1 LQHRNDAGL
10 LRARIA
16 FLHARG
22 SGIASG
28 DGFAAAAPVCAGER
42 FFADLDIEILRSVD
56 DGITPHHRSPTS
68 ASKPAGQDL
77 GAPKVR
83 PELVTVPLKP
93 RANTSPF
100 WIMLLLSLG
109 ALEHGMIN
117 AGGTAG

>member
-1 LQHRNDAGL
+1 
-10 LRARIA
+10 
-16 FLHARG
+16 
-22 SGIASG
+22 
-28 DGFAAAAPVCAGER
+28 
-42 FFADLDIEILRSVD
+42 LDIEILRSVD